1 MDIGYVWD
9 EQKYDRVSRKH
20 GLRFGEV
27 IDIFE
32 DPRALYE
39 ADPQGHLERQMAVG
53 QAHKGQILQVIFSY
67 EDAPLIRIIT
77 AFEASE
83 AWRDEYQR

>member
-1 MDIGYVWD
+1 MDIGYVWH
-9 EQKYDRVSRKH
+9 EQKYERVTRKH

-32 DPRALYE
+32 DPQTLYE
-39 ADPQGHLERQMAVG
+39 TDPQGHVERQMAVG
-53 QAHKGQILQVIFSY
+53 QTHSGRILQVIFSY
-67 EDAPLIRIIT
+67 EDAPLVRIIT

-83 AWRDEYQR
+83 AWRDEYRK